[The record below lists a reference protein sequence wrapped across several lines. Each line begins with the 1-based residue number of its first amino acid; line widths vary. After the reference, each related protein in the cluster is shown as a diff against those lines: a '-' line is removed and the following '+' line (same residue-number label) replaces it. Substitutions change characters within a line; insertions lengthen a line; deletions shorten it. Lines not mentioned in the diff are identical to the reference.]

1 MKTLAIIGAGYV
13 GLTTACGMAS
23 LGHDVICIDIDAE
36 KIDRLKAGHM
46 PIYEPGLCLDGVR
59 FTTEISSV
67 KNADFIFI
75 CVGTPSQ
82 ESGAVDMSYYDA
94 ALEAMKPYLNP
105 HAIIINKSTV
115 PVGTAA
121 RASLVLGMPVVS
133 NPEFLREGQAV
144 HDFQNPDRIVL
155 GGDKFNTRA
164 VAALYGSIHRVF
176 FMSPESAEL
185 TKYAANCMLATRIS
199 FANEIA
205 RICDDTGAN
214 VVDVME
220 AVGADKRIGPDFLKA
235 GIGYGGSCFP
245 KDVRAMINAYESP
258 IIGGVDSINQ
268 LQIIMMVTKILQRS
282 LKFDEPIKE
291 IAIWGRSFKPGT
303 DDTRESPA
311 VELFNNLKQYANIA
325 LHDPIT
331 NPGGMYDIL
340 CGADALVIATD
351 HDEYKNPDF
360 TYMRALMKRPLI
372 FDGRNIYARTDTPGF
387 EVVGVGYRR
396 GL

>member
-1 MKTLAIIGAGYV
+1 
-13 GLTTACGMAS
+13 
-23 LGHDVICIDIDAE
+23 
-36 KIDRLKAGHM
+36 
-46 PIYEPGLCLDGVR
+46 
-59 FTTEISSV
+59 
-67 KNADFIFI
+67 
-75 CVGTPSQ
+75 
-82 ESGAVDMSYYDA
+82 MSYYDA
-94 ALEAMKPYLNP
+94 ALEAINPYLNP
-105 HAIIINKSTV
+105 HAIVINKSTV

-121 RASLVLGMPVVS
+121 RASRVLDAPVVS

-144 HDFQNPDRIVL
+144 ADFQNPDRIVL

-164 VAALYGSIHRVF
+164 VAALYGSIHRTF

-245 KDVRAMINAYESP
+245 KDVRAMINEHKSDILEKVHICNREQIYWFSKYC
-258 IIGGVDSINQ
+258 IHSKIGIDYGK
-268 LQIIMMVTKILQRS
+268 T
-282 LKFDEPIKE
+282 F
-291 IAIWGRSFKPGT
+291 AIWGKSFKPGT

-311 VELFNNLKQYANIA
+311 VELSDLIKYLGARVA
-325 LHDPIT
+325 VHDPIT
-331 NPGGMYDIL
+331 APGDMYEIL
-340 CGADALVIATD
+340 RDADALIIATD
-351 HDEYKNPDF
+351 YDEYKHPDF
-360 TYMRALMKRPLI
+360 ERMRSLMKRPLI

-387 EVVGVGYRR
+387 DVVGVGYRKPAA
-396 GL
+396 GGTPC